1 MESKQIKSIVV
12 ERLFGLYDYTLNI
25 PLEAEDNVFI
35 LYGDNGTGKSTI
47 LKLVYHLISSEVG
60 CAHKSYL
67 ANVAFKSLTVTL
79 DDEIR
84 VIAQRHDDNDDLIG
98 DYMMEFQNGDKLI
111 ECEMPCEW
119 NEESHRFS
127 INFFSSS
134 KDSINRRNYHQILR
148 YLSDFSVFYIS
159 DQRNDEQR
167 ENYSDLRP
175 RRIRPLEDPVEK
187 EMTLLHEWIIG
198 QALEASKKG
207 EEGTSEI
214 YVKILAK
221 LCDRKKK
228 EEKLLTYEE
237 TQQEMERLL
246 LRAQSYAQIGFIS
259 ETGYSD
265 IVAKLG
271 KVQRKNRQPAA
282 DILKPYIEIQKNRIE
297 ALDNLF
303 ETIIYLNKSLNDYLY
318 KKRVIYSVG
327 KGFKFYQQKAVD
339 NNKQEAPCDEKD
351 EIKVKRLSSGERQLL
366 RLFSMVI
373 RNSNACPIIII
384 DEPEISLNIKWQR
397 RLLSTLNF
405 FVRDTKAQ
413 FVVATHSFEILSSHL
428 KNTVKVGDSYIPAKN
443 V

>member
-1 MESKQIKSIVV
+1 MGSKQIKSIVV
-12 ERLFGLYDYTLNI
+12 ERLFGLYDYTLKI

-67 ANVAFKSLTVTL
+67 ANVVFKSLTVTF
-79 DDEIR
+79 DDDTIVKVLR
-84 VIAQRHDDNDDLIG
+84 QDDNDDLIG
-98 DYMMEFQNGDKLI
+98 DYLMAFQNSEVFIQCG
-111 ECEMPCEW
+111 MPCEW
-119 NEESHRFS
+119 DEELHRFR
-127 INFFSSS
+127 INFFSPS
-134 KDSINRRNYHQILR
+134 DPANRRNYHQILK

-167 ENYSDLRP
+167 ENYADLRS
-175 RRIRPLEDPVEK
+175 RRGRSLEDPVEK

-228 EEKLLTYEE
+228 EEKLLSYEE
-237 TQQEMERLL
+237 IQREMERLMM
-246 LRAQSYAQIGFIS
+246 RAQSYAKIGFIS

-265 IVAKLG
+265 IVAKLDM
-271 KVQRKNRQPAA
+271 VQKKNRQPAA
-282 DILKPYIEIQKNRIE
+282 DILKPYIEIQRNRIA

-327 KGFKFYQQKAVD
+327 KGFKFYQQKD
-339 NNKQEAPCDEKD
+339 DKSNEQDPTFEEKD
-351 EIKVKRLSSGERQLL
+351 EIKVKSLSSGERQLL

-405 FVRDTKAQ
+405 FVRENKAQ